1 MYKELFNGFL
11 THPDTLQVYKD
22 NKLIFASDK
31 ERLLPLI
38 EYIDTFA
45 SNYKQVVVFDK
56 IMGRAAA
63 LLCMKANCKEVYSP
77 LGSELSIEVLN
88 QNNIKHHVIEIVP
101 YIQKSNRED
110 MCPMEKLSLDKDSEE
125 FYQALTGL
133 IKKSEES
140 SK

>member
-1 MYKELFNGFL
+1 MYKDLFNKFL
-11 THPDTLQVYKD
+11 THHNTLQVYKD
-22 NKLIFASDK
+22 NKLVFASDK

-45 SNYKQVVVFDK
+45 SKYKQVVVFDK

-63 LLCMKANCKEVYSP
+63 LLCIKANCKEVYSP

-88 QNNIKHHVIEIVP
+88 QNNIKHHLIEIVP
-101 YIQKSNRED
+101 YIQKANRKE

-125 FYQALTGL
+125 FYRVLTSLMNNSG
-133 IKKSEES
+133 EA
-140 SK
+140 